1 MNLYERYEKLCQ
13 EPENATKLWYQKRG
27 YEFEK
32 LISDV
37 LKRDGLFPHS
47 SYKIKGEQIDG
58 SFILG
63 DRVYLLEAKWHKKEM
78 TASDIYEF
86 KGKVDGKLVGTIGIF
101 VSISG
106 FSTDSIDALTYG
118 KEINIILF
126 DQNDFEMGI
135 KEKGAFKDIL
145 LAKIRIAAEV
155 GSPYMRAKDI
165 LEINNKYNDV
175 DKEVIIPIDDRNGIE
190 KIVII
195 CEGLTDEILLR
206 IICDRVTK
214 KSVTIIKANG
224 LRNIPLLANSILIDN
239 EYNKVILVADSD
251 GDECRVNAMFRETV
265 NFEYHDNWH
274 SVIINDTIESWF
286 DIEKSEYKGNRK
298 NLLFQLEK
306 RARENDIGEMRKK
319 FPSFNQFYDLLTN

>member
-106 FSTDSIDALTYG
+106 F
-118 KEINIILF
+118 F
-126 DQNDFEMGI
+126 
-135 KEKGAFKDIL
+135 
-145 LAKIRIAAEV
+145 
-155 GSPYMRAKDI
+155 
-165 LEINNKYNDV
+165 
-175 DKEVIIPIDDRNGIE
+175 
-190 KIVII
+190 
-195 CEGLTDEILLR
+195 
-206 IICDRVTK
+206 
-214 KSVTIIKANG
+214 
-224 LRNIPLLANSILIDN
+224 
-239 EYNKVILVADSD
+239 
-251 GDECRVNAMFRETV
+251 
-265 NFEYHDNWH
+265 
-274 SVIINDTIESWF
+274 
-286 DIEKSEYKGNRK
+286 
-298 NLLFQLEK
+298 
-306 RARENDIGEMRKK
+306 
-319 FPSFNQFYDLLTN
+319 